1 MAALRKENGELNASM
16 RQLLTRVPH
25 SSRQGL
31 ALGQAG
37 QAQGV
42 SREAA
47 SPLLLSPIKPS
58 HAGARAPS
66 TEAQDAERRSVDS
79 GGRAALEAELAARH
93 AAMIE
98 QVQQSQGSMVE
109 MHAALRQAEEGMRRA
124 LAERDDLREELRRLQ
139 ADTSSGAELV
149 SDQDGSRVLE
159 KAGEG
164 QELERQA
171 AVDVQEEHARDEH
184 KVERLSLELARER
197 VKVQELEKQLGVAE
211 AALSALQAKSGALG
225 GDTGSSLSLER
236 ELCSL
241 LDVPAASVVAG
252 VRQLIHVAEQVGEV
266 KARACDAAL
275 AIQILAKVEEALGLR
290 IDAAVTG
297 QGASPSAVGGRRARG
312 YRSDPE
318 EVVNEVEE
326 LVAFE
331 KRWLTDA
338 LVNSDAKSRFE
349 VSYRAIAQLQSLV
362 EASDPDD
369 TLSRVTV
376 DIREAQELR
385 AFLRRLC
392 SLLQCSS
399 RDKVLSTGML

>member
-1 MAALRKENGELNASM
+1 MYTRLASEQQQ
-16 RQLLTRVPH
+16 RT
-25 SSRQGL
+25 
-31 ALGQAG
+31 AG
-37 QAQGV
+37 
-42 SREAA
+42 
-47 SPLLLSPIKPS
+47 
-58 HAGARAPS
+58 
-66 TEAQDAERRSVDS
+66 
-79 GGRAALEAELAARH
+79 
-93 AAMIE
+93 
-98 QVQQSQGSMVE
+98 
-109 MHAALRQAEEGMRRA
+109 
-124 LAERDDLREELRRLQ
+124 
-139 ADTSSGAELV
+139 
-149 SDQDGSRVLE
+149 DGSRVLE

-225 GDTGSSLSLER
+225 GDTGISLSLER

-318 EVVNEVEE
+318 EVV
-326 LVAFE
+326 
-331 KRWLTDA
+331 K
-338 LVNSDAKSRFE
+338 E
-349 VSYRAIAQLQSLV
+349 VS
-362 EASDPDD
+362 
-369 TLSRVTV
+369 
-376 DIREAQELR
+376 REEQVQA
-385 AFLRRLC
+385 LRRAAVDLTGEEGAG
-392 SLLQCSS
+392 SS
-399 RDKVLSTGML
+399 AVFAGR

>member
-1 MAALRKENGELNASM
+1 MAALRKENGELNASV

-124 LAERDDLREELRRLQ
+124 LAERDDLREELRRLK

-149 SDQDGSRVLE
+149 SDKDGSRVLE

-164 QELERQA
+164 QELERKA

-184 KVERLSLELARER
+184 KVERLSL
-197 VKVQELEKQLGVAE
+197 
-211 AALSALQAKSGALG
+211 
-225 GDTGSSLSLER
+225 
-236 ELCSL
+236 
-241 LDVPAASVVAG
+241 
-252 VRQLIHVAEQVGEV
+252 IH
-266 KARACDAAL
+266 
-275 AIQILAKVEEALGLR
+275 I
-290 IDAAVTG
+290 
-297 QGASPSAVGGRRARG
+297 
-312 YRSDPE
+312 
-318 EVVNEVEE
+318 
-326 LVAFE
+326 
-331 KRWLTDA
+331 
-338 LVNSDAKSRFE
+338 
-349 VSYRAIAQLQSLV
+349 
-362 EASDPDD
+362 
-369 TLSRVTV
+369 
-376 DIREAQELR
+376 
-385 AFLRRLC
+385 
-392 SLLQCSS
+392 
-399 RDKVLSTGML
+399 